1 MNNLFLALVDG
12 AGKDLGSGGIIAI
25 FSIVL
30 VFLILGII
38 IAITYVVGLVI
49 QKFAKTEKAEESTTP
64 AAATAITASAPVS
77 NGAATILAPIAGK
90 VIDIKVKVGDFV
102 KKGQVVAIIEAMK
115 LENEIPASA
124 EGKVVEVKVSK
135 GSAVNNKDVL
145 IVLG

>member
-1 MNNLFLALVDG
+1 MKIYKVKVNGKVYEVELESVSENNATIS
-12 AGKDLGSGGIIAI
+12 A
-25 FSIVL
+25 
-30 VFLILGII
+30 
-38 IAITYVVGLVI
+38 
-49 QKFAKTEKAEESTTP
+49 P
-64 AAATAITASAPVS
+64 AAAPATTASAPVS

-90 VIDIKVKVGDFV
+90 VLDIKVKVGDFV

-124 EGKVVEVKVSK
+124 EGKVVGVKVSK

>member
-1 MNNLFLALVDG
+1 MKIYKVKVNGKVYEVELEAVNENNATIS
-12 AGKDLGSGGIIAI
+12 A
-25 FSIVL
+25 
-30 VFLILGII
+30 
-38 IAITYVVGLVI
+38 
-49 QKFAKTEKAEESTTP
+49 P
-64 AAATAITASAPVS
+64 AAATAPAASAPVS

-90 VIDIKVKVGDFV
+90 VLDIKVKVGDYV

-124 EGKVVEVKVSK
+124 EGKVVEIKVSN